1 MKKKLTMI
9 AALALAVCIGVG
21 GTLAYLT
28 SKPTALINT
37 FTVGALNITAAE
49 PHWDSRDAKI
59 YPGAVI
65 SKDPTVTVAA
75 GSEACYVFVKVD
87 VSADIAAVLAENGIN
102 YDITNWAKLDGVTE
116 NVYYATVSASDAAA
130 GKELP
135 ALFTTVTISETADN
149 DAIAAAASDTITVTA
164 YAIQYAGFESDVL
177 GAWNTV
183 KA

>member
-9 AALALAVCIGVG
+9 AALALAVCIGIG

-28 SKPTALINT
+28 SKPAALINT

-49 PHWDSRDAKI
+49 PNWDPADAKI

-65 SKDPTVTVAA
+65 DKDPTVTVTA
-75 GSEACYVFVKVD
+75 GSEACYVFIKVD
-87 VSADIAAVLAENGIN
+87 VSTDIATVLAENGIN
-102 YDITNWAKLDGVTE
+102 YDTANWTKLSGVTE
-116 NVYYATVSASDAAA
+116 NVYYATVSASDAAT
-130 GKELP
+130 GKVLP
-135 ALFTTVTISETADN
+135 ALFTTVTISETAGN
-149 DAIAAAASDTITVTA
+149 DAIAAAANDTITVTA

>member
-9 AALALAVCIGVG
+9 AALALAVCIGIG
-21 GTLAYLT
+21 GTMAYLT

-37 FTVGALNITAAE
+37 FTVGALDITAAE
-49 PHWDSRDAKI
+49 PNWDPNDAKI

-65 SKDPTVTVAA
+65 DKDPTVTVTA
-75 GSEACYVFVKVD
+75 GSEACYVFIKVD

-102 YDITNWAKLDGVTE
+102 YDTTNWTKLDGVTE
-116 NVYYATVSASDAAA
+116 NVYYATVSASDAAT
-130 GKELP
+130 GKVLP
-135 ALFTTVTISETADN
+135 ALFTTVTISGTADN
-149 DAIAAAASDTITVTA
+149 GAIAAAASDTITVTA